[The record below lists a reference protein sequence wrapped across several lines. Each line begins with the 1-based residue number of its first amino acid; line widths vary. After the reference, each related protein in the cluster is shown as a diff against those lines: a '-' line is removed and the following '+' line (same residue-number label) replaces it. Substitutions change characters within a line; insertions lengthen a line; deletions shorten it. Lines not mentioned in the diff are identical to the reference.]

1 MGLEFKAIT
10 NHSNKSHL
18 ASADSLGSSV
28 KPIRSLGSNTN
39 NADIETLASLGFS
52 RIEVCLGRHKPYQE
66 MLEKIYSDLDTAKAL
81 GMSYTIHLPLCLFD
95 WFPFDY
101 LDGFYLDP
109 DPAKRALAFR
119 LLEEN
124 LRHLA
129 GRYQPD
135 YYILHFPGIYRG
147 VYAGL
152 KFEDILHGSLLRL
165 QSLAETYEVKLALE
179 YFGSNRDFCRPE
191 QWVEA
196 LAGYSRLAP
205 LLDTGHLYFSC
216 LMNGLDFDESL
227 EILAPHCLGFHVWTV
242 QGNEFYGNSPFYRQ
256 YHHVVPHPRQ
266 SRQEGWAFNP
276 GQVYRKLRAFD
287 GPVVVEASS
296 FYGGR
301 EYYLEGLKYAV
312 DCYLGGDCYDA

>member
-1 MGLEFKAIT
+1 
-10 NHSNKSHL
+10 
-18 ASADSLGSSV
+18 
-28 KPIRSLGSNTN
+28 
-39 NADIETLASLGFS
+39 
-52 RIEVCLGRHKPYQE
+52 